1 MLVPRSLA
9 ALARLRARA
18 ARVRP
23 PREALIARHAP
34 GASFADVGCMWQ
46 VHGGLCFAAED
57 AGASHVTGLDV
68 MAPSRRFE
76 AEHARRQSRVRF
88 VQGDL
93 HDDRVIAPH
102 DVIWCSGVIYHAP
115 HPVLTLQRLA
125 AITTRTLLLASETVP
140 EVPGLRRATIFAPTR
155 GHHPNAPPRFDPAQG
170 YGAWWWGITPS
181 ALRAMT
187 QAAGFSIREE
197 HRAPFHTTLVAVPA

>member
-1 MLVPRSLA
+1 MLVPRSLT
-9 ALARLRARA
+9 ALARLRTRA
-18 ARVRP
+18 QRARP
-23 PREALIARHAP
+23 PREALIARYAP

-46 VHGGLCFAAED
+46 VHGRVCFAAED
-57 AGASHVTGLDV
+57 AGATQVTGLDV
-68 MAPSRRFE
+68 MAPTEHFE
-76 AEHARRQSRVRF
+76 AQRAQRQSRVHF

-93 HDDRVIAPH
+93 HSDRVIEAH
-102 DVIWCSGVIYHAP
+102 DVVWCSGVIYHSA
-115 HPVLTLQRLA
+115 HPVLTLERLA
-125 AITTRTLLLASETVP
+125 AITTRTLLLATETLP

-155 GHHPNAPPRFDPAQG
+155 AHHPNAPRRFDAARG

-197 HRAPFHTTLVAVPA
+197 HGTPLHTTLVAVPR